1 MKHVLTLA
9 IIILFASCKHDV
21 AITTPEEN
29 TTNVTEKELLK
40 EIYEDVSFEELNHQ
54 LIKDTQLTPKD
65 IMKLHYAHVELGEGN
80 EKIVIA
86 EDTLTNG
93 NILITLTHENIPD
106 DAIKAEK
113 RIMELQKEDTHWKII
128 SLKKNW
134 KCWRNED
141 SSSWGVTRCN

>member
-21 AITTPEEN
+21 AIEAPGGNTANELSEEVFEN
-29 TTNVTEKELLK
+29 
-40 EIYEDVSFEELNHQ
+40 ISFEELNRQ
-54 LIKDTQLTPKD
+54 IIQNTNLTPKD

-113 RIMELQKEDTHWKII
+113 RIMELQREGTHWKII
-128 SLKKNW
+128 SLKRNW
-134 KCWRNED
+134 KCWRNESPD
-141 SSSWGVTRCN
+141 NWGVTHCN